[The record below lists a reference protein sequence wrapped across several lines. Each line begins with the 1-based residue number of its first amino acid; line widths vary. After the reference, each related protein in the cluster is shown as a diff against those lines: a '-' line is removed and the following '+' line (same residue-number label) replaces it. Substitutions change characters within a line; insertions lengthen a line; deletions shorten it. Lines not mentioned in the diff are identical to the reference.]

1 MVRGTLCK
9 SKAATIDADHGWS
22 DKEHNLVVAEDILH
36 VDLQQQKIF
45 LSGAKKCLKNMF
57 NLGGDKQ
64 VDHVYVVDYIAR
76 LSKWHTVELA
86 SNCYPQRD
94 FHLFCCSLVHIL
106 KVSHS
111 KCH

>member
-1 MVRGTLCK
+1 M
-9 SKAATIDADHGWS
+9 
-22 DKEHNLVVAEDILH
+22 
-36 VDLQQQKIF
+36 
-45 LSGAKKCLKNMF
+45 LKNMF

-76 LSKWHTVELA
+76 LSKWHTVELGA
-86 SNCYPQRD
+86 NYYPQRD
-94 FHLFCCSLVHIL
+94 FHLFCGSLVHIL